1 MIQVVCTLLSRAG
14 LLGVS
19 VNALDDPIRIESGTH
34 GENCGAHH
42 GNSTRALERR
52 LRS

>member
-1 MIQVVCTLLSRAG
+1 MIQVVCTLLSLAG

-19 VNALDDPIRIESGTH
+19 VNALADPIRIESGTH
-34 GENCGAHH
+34 DENCGAQH
-42 GNSTRALERR
+42 GNSTRELERR